1 MKSILLASVAS
12 VAFAGVA
19 AAEVTWSGEASAEY
33 NSLTGYATSAELT
46 ASMSQELDNGLTV
59 SAEISVLADESADA
73 DAAGE
78 VTYGS
83 ITLSSDNASL
93 TFGTGLDGAAFTA
106 VGDDIAIGDGE
117 EGVDGIVGSYTMG
130 ATTVTLSLPI
140 DEEDTEV
147 DSAALEVGLTTD
159 LNGWS
164 LGLGIADSEYVA
176 TVAGTAGG
184 ADIAFATSSM
194 GEWDASILY
203 SAGPVTLSALTD
215 EASAWTIGAA
225 YESNGVALGA
235 EFNSD
240 ETYEITA
247 GYTMDALSVDVGFDG
262 TDMSVDVAYDMGA
275 LTLGAGM
282 TYTDGNYARVDY
294 DLGGGAS
301 AMVTYADAADIDPA
315 EDIAEGTTV
324 GVTFAF

>member
-33 NSLTGYATSAELT
+33 NSVTGYATSAALT

-59 SAEISVLADESADA
+59 SAEISVLADEGDDDDEA
-73 DAAGE
+73 
-78 VTYGS
+78 TYGS

-130 ATTVTLSLPI
+130 ATTVTLSIPMA
-140 DEEDTEV
+140 EEATGI
-147 DSAALEVGLTTD
+147 DSADLEVGMTTD

-164 LGLGIADSEYVA
+164 LGLGIADSEYVG
-176 TVAGTAGG
+176 TVAGTVAG
-184 ADIAFATSSM
+184 ADLAFATSSI
-194 GEWDASILY
+194 GEWDASVSY
-203 SAGPVTLSALTD
+203 PAGPVTLSGSTD

-225 YESNGVALGA
+225 YESDGVAIGA
-235 EFNSD
+235 EYNSD

-247 GYTMDALSVDVGFDG
+247 GYTMDALSVDLGFDG
-262 TDMSVDVAYDMGA
+262 SDVSLDVAYDMGA
-275 LTLGAGM
+275 LTVGAGR
-282 TYTDGNYARVDY
+282 TYAGENYARADY

-301 AMVTYADAADIDPA
+301 AMVTYADAVDIDPA

>member
-33 NSLTGYATSAELT
+33 NTESGYATSAGLT

-59 SAEISVLADESADA
+59 SAEISVLADEGDHAD
-73 DAAGE
+73 E

-83 ITLSSDNASL
+83 ITVSSDNASL

-130 ATTVTLSLPI
+130 ATTVTLSLPMAEGETGRLRA
-140 DEEDTEV
+140 D
-147 DSAALEVGLTTD
+147 LEVGVTAD

-164 LGLGIADSEYVA
+164 LGLGMADSEVVA
-176 TVAGTAGG
+176 TVAGTVGG
-184 ADIAFATSSM
+184 ADLAFATSSI
-194 GEWDASILY
+194 GEWDASVSY
-203 SAGPVTLSALTD
+203 PAGPVTLSAATD

-225 YESNGVALGA
+225 YESDGVAIGA
-235 EFNSD
+235 EYNDDS
-240 ETYEITA
+240 TYEITA
-247 GYTMDALSVDVGFDG
+247 GYTMDALSVDVGYDG
-262 TDMSVDVAYDMGA
+262 ADISLDVAYDMGA
-275 LTLGAGM
+275 LTLGAGR
-282 TYTDGNYARVDY
+282 TYGGENYARADY